1 MMSVVVS
8 MVMSSLYVNYI
19 ASVFT
24 IQQTFTY
31 VCRRT
36 NNYFVA
42 LFVCEDVVFFTTGIG
57 IYSSCK
63 KITTVDGVFLGQ
75 EDKQQ

>member
-8 MVMSSLYVNYI
+8 IVISSLYLNI
-19 ASVFT
+19 IPFLFM
-24 IQQTFTY
+24 IQQTLSP

-42 LFVCEDVVFFTTGIG
+42 L
-57 IYSSCK
+57 
-63 KITTVDGVFLGQ
+63 
-75 EDKQQ
+75 